1 MIWFIKNW
9 KYFLWRKFLLDFE
22 SYKVDFNKND
32 IFLWYSIDIKEND
45 NKKIN
50 FD

>member
-1 MIWFIKNW
+1 MILICKKFSF
-9 KYFLWRKFLLDFE
+9 YEGKFLLDFE

-45 NKKIN
+45 N
-50 FD
+50 